1 MQARVGM
8 AAADKNVPRVKV
20 LTIPVGFAQRNRG
33 IKHSGTLISHPLA
46 LGMDSLA
53 GTTAYMGG

>member
-33 IKHSGTLISHPLA
+33 IKHSGTLISHPLH
-46 LGMDSLA
+46 
-53 GTTAYMGG
+53 